1 MGNGFEGKS
10 GSRKPSN
17 NNSQKGA
24 PEAWLKG
31 KEKSSAVC
39 TKCVTGTGSAQLLAE
54 EAVERTEGPWIHKA
68 DTASAVK
75 EFTL

>member
-1 MGNGFEGKS
+1 MALKERVEAGNQAITTL
-10 GSRKPSN
+10 RR
-17 NNSQKGA
+17 GA
-24 PEAWLKG
+24 PEAWLKR